1 MSPDD
6 DEIREVHDQETRR
19 GKRPIDIAAQKRKLT
34 LLRKFREALRSQD
47 EAAFQEALI
56 NELGQ
61 LPGTAEFENSMKIW
75 REFRGKSRT

>member
-1 MSPDD
+1 MPLDD
-6 DEIREVHDQETRR
+6 DEIREVRDQETRR
-19 GKRPIDIAAQKRKLT
+19 GKRPLDIAAQKRKLT

-61 LPGTAEFENSMKIW
+61 LPGTPAFENSMKIW
-75 REFRGKSRT
+75 RHFRGKF